1 MTSEEP
7 GKNGTVLIVDDQPA
21 NIHTLAKL
29 IRDDYH
35 ILAATSGAKALEI
48 TAGDTPPDLVLLDIM
63 MPEMDGYEVCR
74 RIKASEQTHD
84 IPVIFVTARDAT
96 EDEEMGFSLGAVD
109 YISKPFNP
117 VIARARIR
125 NQISLKLKTDILEKL
140 SMQDGLTNIP
150 NRRYFEESLA
160 REWSR
165 TRRSGLPLS
174 LLMMDIDNF
183 KPYNDHYGHGAG
195 DDCLVRVARALKN
208 SLSRP
213 MDLAARYGGEEF
225 VALLPETGATG
236 ALHVA
241 EELRAGVESLGITHE
256 YSQVSSVVTMSVGV
270 ATNSGDDSFSSP
282 EELLQ
287 TADKA
292 LYLAKEQGRN
302 QVRAGKGQ

>member
-1 MTSEEP
+1 MSEEP
-7 GKNGTVLIVDDQPA
+7 GKKASVLIVDDQPA
-21 NIHTLAKL
+21 NIHALAKL

-35 ILAATSGAKALEI
+35 ILAATSGARALEI

-109 YISKPFNP
+109 YISKPFSP

-125 NQISLKLKTDILEKL
+125 NQINLKLKTDILEKL

-150 NRRYFEESLA
+150 NRRFFEETLA

-183 KPYNDHYGHGAG
+183 KPYNDNYGHGQG
-195 DDCLVRVARALKN
+195 DECLRSVARALKN
-208 SLSRP
+208 SLARP

-225 VALLPETGATG
+225 VALLPETDAKG

-241 EELRAGVESLGITHE
+241 EELRAGVENLGITHE
-256 YSQVSSVVTMSVGV
+256 YSPASAVVTMSVGV
-270 ATNSGDDSFSSP
+270 ATNSRDKSFNSLK
-282 EELLQ
+282 ELLQ
-287 TADKA
+287 AADKA

-302 QVRAGKGQ
+302 RVRAVNQQ